1 MNILSAK
8 ESSWLLYP
16 REFLVFQF
24 IWLQKKISHIKHA
37 TSCRILLLLPPT
49 LLTSHP
55 LVLKLPTAGVHETN
69 IAYEQPQNY
78 ATTKN
83 NICENVPP
91 KNPITTFML
100 ILLAYCLG

>member
-16 REFLVFQF
+16 REFQVF
-24 IWLQKKISHIKHA
+24 KKISHIKHA

-78 ATTKN
+78 AATKN